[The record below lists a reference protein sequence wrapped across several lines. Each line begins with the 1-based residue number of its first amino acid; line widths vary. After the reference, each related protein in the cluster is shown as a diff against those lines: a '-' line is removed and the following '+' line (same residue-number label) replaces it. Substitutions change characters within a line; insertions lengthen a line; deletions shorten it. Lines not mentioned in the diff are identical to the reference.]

1 MSVIMKGA
9 GWVQSSWQT
18 QKIQRM
24 IQRRMKTKRVL
35 AFILACAVMW
45 NTVSFQQADAA
56 KKVALNKSK
65 ISLTVGQQKV
75 ITLKNTTK
83 KVSFRVVSGKKYIS
97 LKKKTKTCFTIVR
110 IWSASILAS

>member
-1 MSVIMKGA
+1 
-9 GWVQSSWQT
+9 
-18 QKIQRM
+18 
-24 IQRRMKTKRVL
+24 MKTKRVL

-110 IWSASILAS
+110 IWSASILARWTEAMS